1 MFSSALKSISSTN
14 ITANYSISSTQ
25 TSTAGPWK
33 IYDCKKKS
41 TGKPYSV
48 FVFDKKGLDSHGN
61 SLGRSG
67 ASAFKRATE
76 EVVERLKKEASSL
89 AKLRHPSIL
98 ELVEPVEETRGGGL
112 QFVTEAV
119 TASLASLLQD
129 KDDQERSGGVGGRSS
144 RYVTEDS
151 DGVRRRR
158 ELEIDELEI
167 QKGLLQIS
175 KALEFLHE
183 NAGLVHGNLTPDAIL
198 VNSKSDWKISGL
210 AFCGPSE
217 GSNKPTSFQ
226 PISLS
231 EILNPD
237 PRLPRFVQ
245 LNLDYT
251 SPDFVLDNNFTT
263 FADMFSLG
271 LLAVSLYNSPHKSPI
286 EAHGSLSTYKRTFTS
301 SSTVPSTSNQFLSSR
316 PLPKELSTHVL
327 PRLITRRPAQRL
339 TAREFQESEYFNN
352 VLVSTI
358 RFLDAFPA
366 KTPNE
371 KAQFMRGLVKVLPSF
386 PKTVME
392 KKLMPA
398 LLEEMKDKDLIALI
412 LQNVFTIV
420 DLLPSARR
428 VFAEKVRPSLKDT
441 FAPPPKKDQA
451 PERDPTKD
459 AGLMVVLEHMSTI
472 CNNCNGKEFTDDI
485 LPVVYAAIE
494 APTPAVVDA
503 ALRGLPSILPVLD
516 FSTIKNELFP
526 VIAAVFS
533 KTSSLAIKVRGCQ
546 AFVVLCGGTPDG
558 QDDGLDAFGAKK
570 KPSASSSMLDKYTM
584 QEKIVPLVKAIKT
597 KEPAVMMAA
606 LSVLHVVGEAA
617 DADFVAMDILP
628 ILWHMS
634 LGPLLNLK
642 QFQTFMD
649 LIKKLSRRV
658 EDEQTK
664 KLQELS
670 GTNGSSTA
678 APNDDFLGFGGVSGT
693 GFDQSN
699 GGTDDDFESLVKG
712 KATRTSTSEAFP
724 SWDDAPA
731 PARVTS
737 PVGGSRSATPNAP
750 AFSWST
756 PSPTQTNAPS
766 TSQLGA
772 SKPAPGFRT
781 VTPDLGGFQAMT
793 PTSTQFSKPLQP
805 TAQTPAQPQTQTS
818 SSINWSTAATATSN
832 PWSSSSAASTP
843 GFSAGNSMSPPPSS
857 AFGGINSSMSNLSL
871 GGQRP
876 GLSQSSSFSLPPPP
890 GKNSMGSS
898 GSSGFSLPPPPSH
911 TPTQS
916 GMSAFNKPATNTGM
930 GMMGQQ
936 SMSTMSGMNSMNTMG
951 SRPGMNMGSMG
962 MASGGNM
969 NSMMNNLSM
978 NSMSGFQQQQ
988 QQQQS
993 QQPKSGLDKYESLI

>member
-1 MFSSALKSISSTN
+1 
-14 ITANYSISSTQ
+14 
-25 TSTAGPWK
+25 
-33 IYDCKKKS
+33 
-41 TGKPYSV
+41 
-48 FVFDKKGLDSHGN
+48 
-61 SLGRSG
+61 
-67 ASAFKRATE
+67 
-76 EVVERLKKEASSL
+76 
-89 AKLRHPSIL
+89 
-98 ELVEPVEETRGGGL
+98 
-112 QFVTEAV
+112 
-119 TASLASLLQD
+119 
-129 KDDQERSGGVGGRSS
+129 
-144 RYVTEDS
+144 
-151 DGVRRRR
+151 
-158 ELEIDELEI
+158 
-167 QKGLLQIS
+167 
-175 KALEFLHE
+175 
-183 NAGLVHGNLTPDAIL
+183 
-198 VNSKSDWKISGL
+198 
-210 AFCGPSE
+210 
-217 GSNKPTSFQ
+217 
-226 PISLS
+226 
-231 EILNPD
+231 
-237 PRLPRFVQ
+237 
-245 LNLDYT
+245 
-251 SPDFVLDNNFTT
+251 
-263 FADMFSLG
+263 
-271 LLAVSLYNSPHKSPI
+271 
-286 EAHGSLSTYKRTFTS
+286 
-301 SSTVPSTSNQFLSSR
+301 
-316 PLPKELSTHVL
+316 
-327 PRLITRRPAQRL
+327 
-339 TAREFQESEYFNN
+339 
-352 VLVSTI
+352 
-358 RFLDAFPA
+358 
-366 KTPNE
+366 
-371 KAQFMRGLVKVLPSF
+371 
-386 PKTVME
+386 
-392 KKLMPA
+392 
-398 LLEEMKDKDLIALI
+398 
-412 LQNVFTIV
+412 
-420 DLLPSARR
+420 
-428 VFAEKVRPSLKDT
+428 
-441 FAPPPKKDQA
+441 
-451 PERDPTKD
+451 
-459 AGLMVVLEHMSTI
+459 
-472 CNNCNGKEFTDDI
+472 
-485 LPVVYAAIE
+485 
-494 APTPAVVDA
+494 
-503 ALRGLPSILPVLD
+503 
-516 FSTIKNELFP
+516 
-526 VIAAVFS
+526 
-533 KTSSLAIKVRGCQ
+533 
-546 AFVVLCGGTPDG
+546 
-558 QDDGLDAFGAKK
+558 
-570 KPSASSSMLDKYTM
+570 
-584 QEKIVPLVKAIKT
+584 
-597 KEPAVMMAA
+597 MMAA

-756 PSPTQTNAPS
+756 PSPTQINAPS

-969 NSMMNNLSM
+969 NSMMNNMSM

>member
-25 TSTAGPWK
+25 TSSAGPWK

-119 TASLASLLQD
+119 TASLSSLLQD
-129 KDDQERSGGVGGRSS
+129 KDDQEQSGGVGGRSS

-245 LNLDYT
+245 LNLDFT

-271 LLAVSLYNSPHKSPI
+271 LLAVSLYNSPHK
-286 EAHGSLSTYKRTFTS
+286 
-301 SSTVPSTSNQFLSSR
+301 
-316 PLPKELSTHVL
+316 
-327 PRLITRRPAQRL
+327 
-339 TAREFQESEYFNN
+339 EFQESEYFNN

-546 AFVVLCGGTPDG
+546 AFVVLCGGAPNG

-699 GGTDDDFESLVKG
+699 GGADDDFESLVKG

-731 PARVTS
+731 PARITS

-750 AFSWST
+750 AFAWST
-756 PSPTQTNAPS
+756 PSPTQATAPS
-766 TSQLGA
+766 TSQLGV

-805 TAQTPAQPQTQTS
+805 TTQTPAQPQTQTS
-818 SSINWSTAATATSN
+818 SSINWSTSATAASN

-936 SMSTMSGMNSMNTMG
+936 SMSTMGGMNSMNTMG

-969 NSMMNNLSM
+969 NSMMNNMSM
-978 NSMSGFQQQQ
+978 NGMSGFQQQQ

>member
-14 ITANYSISSTQ
+14 ITANYSISSNQ
-25 TSTAGPWK
+25 TSSAGPWK
-33 IYDCKKKS
+33 IFDCKKKS

-48 FVFDKKGLDSHGN
+48 FVFDKKALDSHGN

-231 EILNPD
+231 EVLNPD

-245 LNLDYT
+245 INLDYT

-271 LLAVSLYNSPHKSPI
+271 LLAVALYNSPHKSPL
-286 EAHGSLSTYKRTFTS
+286 ESHGSLSTYKRAFTS

-316 PLPKELSTHVL
+316 PLPKELSQHVL

-339 TAREFQESEYFNN
+339 TAKEFQESEYFNN

-386 PKTVME
+386 PKSVME
-392 KKLMPA
+392 KKLVPA

-420 DLLPSARR
+420 NLLPAARR
-428 VFAEKVRPSLKDT
+428 VFAEMVRPSLKET

-558 QDDGLDAFGAKK
+558 QDDGLDAFGGKK

-606 LSVLHVVGEAA
+606 LGVLHVVGEAA

-670 GTNGSSTA
+670 GTNGSTTTA
-678 APNDDFLGFGGVSGT
+678 ANDDFLGFGGVSGT

-699 GGTDDDFESLVKG
+699 GGSEDDFESLVKG
-712 KATRTSTSEAFP
+712 KATRSSTSDAFP

-737 PVGGSRSATPNAP
+737 PAGGSRSATP

-756 PSPTQTNAPS
+756 PSPTQTSAPPS
-766 TSQLGA
+766 SQFA
-772 SKPAPGFRT
+772 APKPQPSFRT
-781 VTPDLGGFQAMT
+781 VTPDLGSFQAMT
-793 PTSTQFSKPLQP
+793 PTSTQFSKPMQP
-805 TAQTPAQPQTQTS
+805 MTQPQAQPQTQTS
-818 SSINWSTAATATSN
+818 SSVNWSTAAAATSN
-832 PWSSSSAASTP
+832 PWSSSSTASTP
-843 GFSAGNSMSPPPSS
+843 AFSAGNPMSPPPSS
-857 AFGGINSSMSNLSL
+857 AFGGMNSPMSNMSL

-876 GLSQSSSFSLPPPP
+876 GLSQQSSSFSLPPPP
-890 GKNSMGSS
+890 ANKSMGSS

-916 GMSAFNKPATNTGM
+916 GLSAFSKPATNTGAGVMSQQPMNGM
-930 GMMGQQ
+930 GG
-936 SMSTMSGMNSMNTMG
+936 MSGMG
-951 SRPGMNMGSMG
+951 SRPGMSMGSMG
-962 MASGGNM
+962 MSSGGSM
-969 NSMMNNLSM
+969 NSMMNNMSM
-978 NSMSGFQQQQ
+978 NSMSGLQQQ

-993 QQPKSGLDKYESLI
+993 QQPQQPKSGLDKYESLI